1 MAEEEKKPKTVLR
14 RIKNTTH
21 DQLLIMVESFYESIS
36 DEESPLFDNVESA
49 VIIYRVKGGDIVFE
63 TMDCSTPEKV
73 AILCAAVH
81 TACIYEYQDPS
92 IH

>member
-1 MAEEEKKPKTVLR
+1 MADEKERPKGVLS

-21 DQLLIMVESFYESIS
+21 DQLLIMVESFYDGIS
-36 DEESPLFDNVESA
+36 DEESPLFENIDSA

-63 TMDCSTPEKV
+63 TMDSSTPEKV

-81 TACIYEYQDPS
+81 TACVYEFGDPS